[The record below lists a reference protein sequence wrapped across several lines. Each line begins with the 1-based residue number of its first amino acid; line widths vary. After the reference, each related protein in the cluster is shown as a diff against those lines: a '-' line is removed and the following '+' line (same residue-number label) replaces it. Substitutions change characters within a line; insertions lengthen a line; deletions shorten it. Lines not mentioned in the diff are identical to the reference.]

1 MSLGFSVLGPVEATL
16 DGWPLVLGGTRQRAL
31 LALLLVRANEVVP
44 GSRLIDE
51 IWGDDPPPSAQNIL
65 QGYVSA
71 LRKVLGR
78 GTIETRGRGYALLV
92 DARRLDLH
100 RFEALVG
107 RAAREEPVSAASTLH
122 EALALW
128 RGPALADVRDE
139 IFMAP
144 FAARL
149 EELRL
154 LALERRIAADLQCGR
169 HREVVGELE
178 QLIAEHPLRESL
190 SSSLMLALYRAG
202 RQAEALETCRALQ
215 RRLADEIGIEPSPAM
230 QRLQTGIL
238 RQDASLDLAEPEQ
251 LERSL
256 LVALRESDHA
266 ETLLD
271 VAASLAKR
279 PPKEL
284 IITRSVGRSEELAA
298 AAALAQAER
307 AALIA
312 GGLHA
317 RAATF
322 VSSAPARDVSRLA
335 LEQDVDLTL
344 LEATPDELA
353 RGSVELLRS
362 SSPCNVA
369 VLVARKRGPGPVLV
383 PFVGAEHDWAAVELA
398 AWLALASGV
407 ALLLAGPREEDADA
421 SRLLAHASLAVQRAL
436 GIAAEPQLVAP
447 GGDGLVRA
455 AADAGIVVLGVPQD
469 WRRRGLGEARLALV
483 ASAVPPVLL
492 VRRGLRLGGLAPGA
506 KLTRYTWSLG
516 PP

>member
-65 QGYVSA
+65 QGYVSD

-335 LEQDVDLTL
+335 LEQDVDLIL

-398 AWLALASGV
+398 A
-407 ALLLAGPREEDADA
+407 
-421 SRLLAHASLAVQRAL
+421 
-436 GIAAEPQLVAP
+436 
-447 GGDGLVRA
+447 
-455 AADAGIVVLGVPQD
+455 
-469 WRRRGLGEARLALV
+469 
-483 ASAVPPVLL
+483 
-492 VRRGLRLGGLAPGA
+492 
-506 KLTRYTWSLG
+506 
-516 PP
+516 